1 MCVEEIE
8 VISMED
14 EKLHTRENGCVDSKH
29 HPVRSKAEDE
39 PGVGSEC
46 PLIYKIS
53 DRPPAHLI
61 FFFGFQQAVISIA
74 HQLVVSL
81 LVAEVVCASNDS
93 ALKARLLSSTL
104 FMTGFTT
111 LLMVTIGSRLPLFQ
125 GAAIEYL
132 SPLLMLGAV
141 DSTFCATDTKR
152 ACVHSA
158 NQAVMNV
165 SVFDRVSNAT
175 TLMTSLFNN
184 TSISDYE
191 RSINAITSLQG
202 SLMVAGALHTFVG
215 FTGLVG
221 VMLRFVGPMT
231 IIPAVLLIG
240 LYMIKA
246 TAKFV
251 FVNWIVAVI
260 TASVTLFLSLY
271 LGRKKT
277 PIPSWSRAKGFH
289 IVWYPL
295 HQVFSILIGMIVGT
309 VVCAFFTAYNVV
321 PNDPCNPHFRTRT
334 DARIE
339 AMEKSDW
346 LTFPYPGQF
355 GAIGFSSNALVGC
368 LLATVLSIL
377 DSVGDYFACA
387 RACHV
392 PPPPRHAVNRG
403 LAVEGVCTLLSGAVG
418 CGHATTTYAGNI
430 GAMGLTKVASRWVFV
445 MVGVIYMA
453 IGLLGKLSALFIMIP
468 EPVLGGALLSITAV
482 FIGVILSNLTEI
494 SLHSTRNL
502 AILGLSLTVGIMVPH
517 FVETNPDIIKTD
529 NVALSN
535 FLKMFFGN
543 ANFAGALCAFILDNT
558 VPGTKKERGILAWS
572 GVKSDASITKKYS
585 EGYELYNP
593 WMPSEMR
600 KSRWLKFIPFLPE
613 PETDMTSLKV
623 NNKIEH
629 EQTEF
634 L

>member
-1 MCVEEIE
+1 MELYEEIE

-14 EKLHTRENGCVDSKH
+14 EKLHTRENGCVDSNH

-39 PGVGSEC
+39 PGVGDEC

-93 ALKARLLSSTL
+93 ALNARLLSSTL

-141 DSTFCATDTKR
+141 DSTFCATDTKH
-152 ACVHSA
+152 ACVNSA
-158 NQAVMNV
+158 NQAVMNA
-165 SVFDRVSNAT
+165 SLSNT
-175 TLMTSLFNN
+175 TALMTSLFNV

-240 LYMIKA
+240 LYMIKG

-260 TASVTLFLSLY
+260 TASVTMFLSLY

-339 AMEKSDW
+339 ALEKADW
-346 LTFPYPGQF
+346 FTFPYPGQF
-355 GAIGFSSNALVGC
+355 GAISFSSNALVGC

-377 DSVGDYFACA
+377 DSVDNYFAC
-387 RACHV
+387 
-392 PPPPRHAVNRG
+392 
-403 LAVEGVCTLLSGAVG
+403 
-418 CGHATTTYAGNI
+418 TTT
-430 GAMGLTKVASRWVFV
+430 
-445 MVGVIYMA
+445 
-453 IGLLGKLSALFIMIP
+453 
-468 EPVLGGALLSITAV
+468 
-482 FIGVILSNLTEI
+482 
-494 SLHSTRNL
+494 
-502 AILGLSLTVGIMVPH
+502 
-517 FVETNPDIIKTD
+517 
-529 NVALSN
+529 
-535 FLKMFFGN
+535 
-543 ANFAGALCAFILDNT
+543 
-558 VPGTKKERGILAWS
+558 
-572 GVKSDASITKKYS
+572 
-585 EGYELYNP
+585 
-593 WMPSEMR
+593 
-600 KSRWLKFIPFLPE
+600 
-613 PETDMTSLKV
+613 
-623 NNKIEH
+623 
-629 EQTEF
+629 
-634 L
+634 